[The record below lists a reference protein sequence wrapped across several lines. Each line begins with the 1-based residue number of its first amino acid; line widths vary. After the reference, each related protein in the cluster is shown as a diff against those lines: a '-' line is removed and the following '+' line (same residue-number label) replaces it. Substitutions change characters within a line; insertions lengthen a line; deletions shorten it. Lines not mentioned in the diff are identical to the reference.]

1 MYHGRIALPPARS
14 SGLHL
19 AVMPELRWGWG
30 YALFWVI
37 CVVTVAWLIRFFRRK
52 RWIGDGD
59 LTE

>member
-1 MYHGRIALPPARS
+1 
-14 SGLHL
+14 
-19 AVMPELRWGWG
+19 MPELRWGWG